1 MGSCVSRPKGCVGA
15 PSAIRRKCRNCRRR
29 RKVVKRRVDVAGD
42 PATSSRSK
50 TSSIRDE
57 QGFQSIVICDSDHED
72 DYHSALDDVLSVSG
86 STRASMSDIAS
97 IRELSLKDC
106 HGIVPCPCDCD
117 SHQTHAE
124 IHTESVAKPDGLI
137 SYRNGKTPVFVDE
150 LSAVSLDTDGGRVGN
165 GVLLDHCLPCIP
177 SALTASEKK
186 GAFSPG
192 PHASKKRLSFKL
204 SFKSRD
210 GHTNPPQC
218 SPKALMQRPKAG
230 MQTPYCPAE
239 KKISDSWSPLDP
251 SSFKVR
257 SKTFFKD
264 KKKDFAPNC
273 AAFYPIGADIF
284 LSARKIDHVAR
295 FVELPAA
302 ASYDKL
308 PPILVVNIQ
317 VPLYPTSLFQSENDG
332 EGMSVVMYFRL
343 SECYSKELPIHFQE
357 TLTRF
362 IDDEVE
368 RVKGFPVDTIAPVR
382 ERLKILG
389 KVANLEDLELSATE
403 KKLMNAYNEKPV
415 LSRPQHEFYLGENY
429 FEIDLDMHRFS
440 YISRKGFEAF
450 RQRLKFCVL
459 DFGLTIQANKNEDLP
474 EHLLA
479 CIRLIELDY
488 TKYRQLGL

>member
-1 MGSCVSRPKGCVGA
+1 MGSCVSRPKGCVRA
-15 PSAIRRKCRNCRRR
+15 SSAIKRKCRNCRRR
-29 RKVVKRRVDVAGD
+29 RRVIKRRIDVASASD
-42 PATSSRSK
+42 PPKPNTTSA
-50 TSSIRDE
+50 E
-57 QGFQSIVICDSDHED
+57 VPEFESIVIYESDRED
-72 DYHSALDDVLSVSG
+72 DYYSALDDMLSVNG
-86 STRASMSDIAS
+86 STRASVSDIAS
-97 IRELSLKDC
+97 IRELSFKDC
-106 HGIVPCPCDCD
+106 NGMVPCPCDCGEM
-117 SHQTHAE
+117 H
-124 IHTESVAKPDGLI
+124 SVNVVKQDGLLD
-137 SYRNGKTPVFVDE
+137 NGKGVVFVDE
-150 LSAVSLDTDGGRVGN
+150 LSSVDAGGGKDGN
-165 GVLLDHCLPCIP
+165 SVLLDHCLPCIP
-177 SALTASEKK
+177 SGSDKR
-186 GAFSPG
+186 GVFSPG
-192 PHASKKRLSFKL
+192 NHGSKKRLSFKL

-210 GHTNPPQC
+210 AQANPPLC
-218 SPKALMQRPKAG
+218 SPKTLMQRPKAG
-230 MQTPYCPAE
+230 TKTTFCPAE
-239 KKISDSWSPLDP
+239 KKISDSWSPLAP

-273 AAFYPIGADIF
+273 AAYYPIGADIF

-295 FVELPAA
+295 FVELPPAS
-302 ASYDKL
+302 SYDKL

-343 SECYSKELPIHFQE
+343 SECYSKELPFHFQE
-357 TLTRF
+357 SLTRF

-389 KVANLEDLELSATE
+389 KVANLESLELSAAE
-403 KKLMNAYNEKPV
+403 KKLINAYNEKPV

-429 FEIDLDMHRFS
+429 LEIDLDMHRFS

-479 CIRLIELDY
+479 CIRLVEIDY
-488 TKYRQLGL
+488 TKYNQLGL

>member
-1 MGSCVSRPKGCVGA
+1 MGACVSRPQGCVGTPA
-15 PSAIRRKCRNCRRR
+15 AIRSKCRNCRRR
-29 RKVVKRRVDVAGD
+29 RRVLKRRIEISGD
-42 PATSSRSK
+42 PAAASPRSNK
-50 TSSIRDE
+50 ANTPSVRATVEE
-57 QGFQSIVICDSDHED
+57 QGFESMVIYESDDHED
-72 DYHSALDDVLSVSG
+72 DYYSALDDVLSVNG
-86 STRASMSDIAS
+86 STRASVSDIAS

-106 HGIVPCPCDCD
+106 HGIAPCPCVCGSQQNQDAGPAGD
-117 SHQTHAE
+117 
-124 IHTESVAKPDGLI
+124 
-137 SYRNGKTPVFVDE
+137 
-150 LSAVSLDTDGGRVGN
+150 GN

-177 SALTASEKK
+177 SALTSFEKK
-186 GAFSPG
+186 GSLSPG
-192 PHASKKRLSFKL
+192 HHASKKRLSFKL

-210 GHTNPPQC
+210 GHADPPLC
-218 SPKALMQRPKAG
+218 SPKALIRRPKAG
-230 MQTPYCPAE
+230 LQTPYCPAD

-251 SSFKVR
+251 SSFRVR

-273 AAFYPIGADIF
+273 AAFYPIGVDIF

-302 ASYDKL
+302 SSYDKL

-343 SECYSKELPIHFQE
+343 SESYSKELPVHFQE

-389 KVANLEDLELSATE
+389 KVANLEDLELSAAE
-403 KKLMNAYNEKPV
+403 KKVMNAYNEKPV

-459 DFGLTIQANKNEDLP
+459 DFGLTIQANRNEDLP
-474 EHLLA
+474 EYVLA
-479 CIRLIELDY
+479 SIRLIEINY
-488 TKYRQLGL
+488 KRYCQLGL